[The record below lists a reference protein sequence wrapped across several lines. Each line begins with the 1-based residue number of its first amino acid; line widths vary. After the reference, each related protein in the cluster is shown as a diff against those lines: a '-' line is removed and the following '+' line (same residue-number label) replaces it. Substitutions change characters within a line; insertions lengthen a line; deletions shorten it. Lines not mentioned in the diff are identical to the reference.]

1 MSVRVECRV
10 CNGSS
15 ANVAIECPTCRS
27 IMDLK
32 WPPDPRDATI
42 RELRAVCGEGALA
55 MQDQADALMERG
67 LTYRYEMDLAAK
79 FRAASAAPA
88 LAEPAKRL
96 RKELGK

>member
-1 MSVRVECRV
+1 MSVKVECRV

-42 RELRAVCGEGALA
+42 RELRANR
-55 MQDQADALMERG
+55 RG
-67 LTYRYEMDLAAK
+67 LT
-79 FRAASAAPA
+79 
-88 LAEPAKRL
+88 
-96 RKELGK
+96 

>member
-1 MSVRVECRV
+1 MTVLR
-10 CNGSS
+10 
-15 ANVAIECPTCRS
+15 T
-27 IMDLK
+27 
-32 WPPDPRDATI
+32 
-42 RELRAVCGEGALA
+42 EL
-55 MQDQADALMERG
+55 DALMERG